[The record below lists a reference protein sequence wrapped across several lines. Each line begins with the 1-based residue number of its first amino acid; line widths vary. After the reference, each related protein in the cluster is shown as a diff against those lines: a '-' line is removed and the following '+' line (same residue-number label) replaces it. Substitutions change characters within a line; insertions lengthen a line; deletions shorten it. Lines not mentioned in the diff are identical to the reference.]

1 MKILTRGSQISQM
14 RVLTAKLRRLLKQ
27 AVPVVMLAM
36 QVIDETNHA
45 GASFRRTSRLLLP
58 IYGNSADEQNGPQ
71 MNADKRRWKESAV
84 LIGVYP
90 LSSAAKSRR
99 SQFSAR
105 PANRRSTPHAQ
116 FPKRDV
122 SSGLWI
128 TTQSVPKA
136 PQRVIRFW
144 LSERIAGAGAASCRT
159 TAKYLGSDLRL
170 AGKRILT

>member
-1 MKILTRGSQISQM
+1 MKVLARGSQIWQI

-45 GASFRRTSRLLLP
+45 GTSFRRTSRLIVP
-58 IYGNSADEQNGPQ
+58 IYGNSADEQNGPP
-71 MNADKRRWKESAV
+71 MNGDKRRRKERAV

-90 LSSAAKSRR
+90 RSSAAKYRR
-99 SQFSAR
+99 SEFSSR
-105 PANRRSTPHAQ
+105 PANRWSTPHAR
-116 FPKRDV
+116 FPERDV

-128 TTQSVPKA
+128 APQSVFKA

-144 LSERIAGAGAASCRT
+144 LCESTDGAGTAQRRAA
-159 TAKYLGSDLRL
+159 AKHLGSNLRL
-170 AGKRILT
+170 AGKRILA